1 MRAQIQILAVEDD
14 DGIRD
19 LLATIF
25 HNAGLQAR
33 VVSSLQ
39 EFREELAAHDA
50 NICIID
56 IGLPDGDGL
65 SLVSELRRAGGR
77 GVIILTGRGS
87 ELDHVLG
94 LESGAD
100 DYIVKPFRHRELL
113 ARLNAVARRLL
124 GDPIAAKGDGSAG
137 AAKIRFHG
145 YEIDLKARFLVNP
158 DGDTVGLTTAEFD
171 VLTVLIAHRGKGLS
185 RDDIAK
191 EVRGATW
198 RTSERAID
206 GLVSRLRKKLPVNTA
221 DKTLV
226 RTLHGVGYMMTPE
239 S

>member
-14 DGIRD
+14 AGIRD
-19 LLATIF
+19 LLKTIF
-25 HNAGLQAR
+25 ANAGLQAR
-33 VVSSLQ
+33 VVASLHDFRSSLAQ
-39 EFREELAAHDA
+39 QDA
-50 NICIID
+50 NICIVD

-65 SLVSELRRAGGR
+65 ALVSELRQAGGR

-124 GDPIAAKGDGSAG
+124 GDPMSASG
-137 AAKIRFHG
+137 AAQNASGKVKFHG
-145 YEIDLKARFLVNP
+145 YEIDLKARFLVNAH
-158 DGDTVGLTTAEFD
+158 GDSVALTTAEFD
-171 VLTVLIAHRGKGLS
+171 VLAVLLAHRGKGLS
-185 RDDIAK
+185 RDDIVNG
-191 EVRGATW
+191 VRGASW
-198 RTSERAID
+198 RASERAID
-206 GLVSRLRKKLPVNTA
+206 GLVSRLRKKLPVETG

-226 RTLHGVGYMMTPE
+226 RTLHGVGYMLTPE
-239 S
+239 A